1 MPNSIESA
9 TNVNVSVYMYIYHFS
24 PSLSYRIALVVFAS
38 AHLHNS
44 IGWCLAEWHQMK
56 CSHRDVA
63 CEAAIHFYSF
73 NFCASSYKIRAL
85 HATTG
90 HKVVECRVCCHIF
103 TAETEM
109 YSYIWNGHSAANKLR
124 DIYMTSS
131 TFMLELRCDAAPH
144 LPSIGLFFFSSY
156 LATRNVAYISK
167 VLRTCLHFTDA
178 RWTPK
183 NTKCEPYI
191 FIHKSLR
198 AIYAYG
204 CTRAL

>member
-1 MPNSIESA
+1 
-9 TNVNVSVYMYIYHFS
+9 
-24 PSLSYRIALVVFAS
+24 
-38 AHLHNS
+38 
-44 IGWCLAEWHQMK
+44 MK
-56 CSHRDVA
+56 CSQRDVA

-109 YSYIWNGHSAANKLR
+109 YSYIWNEHSAANKLR

-144 LPSIGLFFFSSY
+144 LPSIGLFFFFLLGDSKCGI
-156 LATRNVAYISK
+156 YIQGFAHMFA
-167 VLRTCLHFTDA
+167 LYRRAL
-178 RWTPK
+178 
-183 NTKCEPYI
+183 NTKKYEV
-191 FIHKSLR
+191 
-198 AIYAYG
+198 
-204 CTRAL
+204 